1 MSRLLIRAL
10 LVAGVAAVALTQL
23 DNEQELLAWE
33 LVLLGVVIWEMRALP
48 GSSVD
53 VNDPPL
59 FDLSPREQR
68 RLPRAVSSMEL
79 SVLDVV
85 SGHLGADRRLHPTLK
100 KLAVHRLRGQGVDFD
115 TPAAVK
121 ALGEDEWAWLSD
133 TPREEPTMETL
144 EAVVSRLEEL

>member
-10 LVAGVAAVALTQL
+10 LVAVVAAVALTQL

-48 GSSVD
+48 GSVD

-85 SGHLGADRRLHPTLK
+85 TGYLGPDRRLQPTLRRI
-100 KLAVHRLRGQGVDFD
+100 AVHRLRGQGVDFD
-115 TPAAVK
+115 TTAAAK
-121 ALGEDEWAWLSD
+121 ALGAEEWAWLAD
-133 TPREEPTMETL
+133 TPRDEPTLETL
-144 EAVVSRLEEL
+144 EAVVARLEEL

>member
-10 LVAGVAAVALTQL
+10 LVAGIAAVALTQL

-48 GSSVD
+48 GSVEVD
-53 VNDPPL
+53 DPPL

-79 SVLDVV
+79 SVIDVV
-85 SGHLGADRRLHPTLK
+85 TGHLGPDRRLHPTLK
-100 KLAVHRLRGQGVDFD
+100 RIADHRLRGRGVDFD

-121 ALGEDEWAWLSD
+121 ALGQSQWAWLAD
-133 TPREEPTMETL
+133 TPRDAPTIETL
-144 EAVVSRLEEL
+144 EAAVSRLEEL

>member
-33 LVLLGVVIWEMRALP
+33 LVLLGVVVWEMRALP
-48 GSSVD
+48 GSVD
-53 VNDPPL
+53 VDDPPL

-85 SGHLGADRRLHPTLK
+85 TGHLGPDRRLHPTLK
-100 KLAVHRLRGQGVDFD
+100 RIAVHRLSGQGVNFD
-115 TPAAVK
+115 TPAAVE
-121 ALGEDEWAWLSD
+121 AIGEDEWAWLAGP
-133 TPREEPTMETL
+133 PRDEPTLDTL

>member
-1 MSRLLIRAL
+1 MSRLLIRAF
-10 LVAGVAAVALTQL
+10 LVAGVAALALTQL

-48 GSSVD
+48 ESVD

-59 FDLSPREQR
+59 FDLSPPEPR

-85 SGHLGADRRLHPTLK
+85 TGHLGPDRRLHPTLK
-100 KLAVHRLRGQGVDFD
+100 GIAVHRLHGKGVDFD

-121 ALGEDEWAWLSD
+121 ALGADEWTWLAD
-133 TPREEPTMETL
+133 TPRDEPTVETL
-144 EAVVSRLEEL
+144 EAIVSRLEEL